1 MGRVC
6 CSKNNDESRGNIET
20 KLMGGRSVSAESE
33 SSLFFRRRST
43 FAPNMKNFK

>member
-6 CSKNNDESRGNIET
+6 CSKNNDTSRGKIET
-20 KLMGGRSVSAESE
+20 KLMGGRSVSSESE
-33 SSLFFRRRST
+33 TSLILSRRRT

>member
-6 CSKNNDESRGNIET
+6 CSKNNDTSRGKIET
-20 KLMGGRSVSAESE
+20 KLMGGRSVSVESE
-33 SSLFFRRRST
+33 SSLFLRRRST